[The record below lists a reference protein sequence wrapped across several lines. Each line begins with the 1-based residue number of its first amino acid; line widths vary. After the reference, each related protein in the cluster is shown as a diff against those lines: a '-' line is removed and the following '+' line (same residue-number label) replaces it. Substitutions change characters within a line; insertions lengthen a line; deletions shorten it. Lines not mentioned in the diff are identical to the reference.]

1 MNYKLF
7 LPVLVCLAACR
18 DNSPDTIAPATDTT
32 QQLAEQHC
40 RATEYR
46 DSIMPLT
53 GIPPAITQAL
63 KALGKKENVTFP
75 DDTIVFRKI
84 DHSRLLGSQGDYL
97 QVIRSGYRFRFW
109 YKSELIAIEYWQL
122 DSARVHQFETTP
134 DYNDRF
140 YVAGY
145 FSDAANSTSF
155 HSCTPGT
162 ALVIRYSAP
171 REFKKDIDVIRK
183 FLLDCNCY

>member
-1 MNYKLF
+1 MNYKLL
-7 LPVLVCLAACR
+7 LPILACLTACR
-18 DNSPDTIAPATDTT
+18 NNSPDTTAPATDTA
-32 QQLAEQHC
+32 QRLAEQQC
-40 RATEYR
+40 LATEYP
-46 DSIMPLT
+46 DSILPLASL
-53 GIPPAITQAL
+53 PYEITV
-63 KALGKKENVTFP
+63 ALGKLHKKEDVLFP
-75 DDTIVFRKI
+75 DDRIVFRKI
-84 DHSRLLGSQGDYL
+84 NHERLLGGQGDYL

-122 DSARVHQFETTP
+122 DSARVHQFENCP

-162 ALVIRYSAP
+162 AIVIRYAAP
-171 REFKKDIDVIRK
+171 REFKKDYDVIRT
-183 FLLDCNCY
+183 FLLDWGCY